1 MNAVN
6 INMLVVAQSIVGYP
20 VTPVSDPVDVTNK
33 LRLHRFNGDCLHV
46 LVDDAGGFKA
56 IAHPHSAS
64 EKLIREGHLSEFT
77 DAAPGSSDVP
87 DPEIR
92 VRLPGAPDEWVTW
105 HISQNLTDRW
115 GDFNYHN
122 AAKKPLEPLEACPDL
137 VARLREQMWD
147 ETCFIVRKDGRYG
160 ILFEVEYCSIESE
173 GEAVAAV
180 YAKDGCPLKPHADMI
195 RIINDATLA
204 KLARKFPGV
213 EFAIPDESEVVDGR
227 PALWAFVSDGLL
239 NEDQREELGTI
250 MLTL

>member
-6 INMLVVAQSIVGYP
+6 INMLVVAQSIVGHP
-20 VTPVSDPVDVTNK
+20 VTPVSDPVDVTSK
-33 LRLHRFNGDCLHV
+33 LRLHRFNSDSLHI

-56 IAHPHSAS
+56 IGHPHSAS
-64 EKLIREGHLSEFT
+64 EKLIREGHLSEFA

-92 VRLPGAPDEWVTW
+92 VRLPGATDEWVTW

-115 GDFNYHN
+115 GDFNYHD
-122 AAKKPLEPLEACPDL
+122 AAKKPLEPLEDCPDL

-173 GEAVAAV
+173 GDEVAEVLAR
-180 YAKDGCPLKPHADMI
+180 DGHPLKPHADMI
-195 RIINDATLA
+195 RIIADAAL
-204 KLARKFPGV
+204 KRLVRKFPGV
-213 EFAIPDESEVVDGR
+213 EFAIPDECEVVCDR
-227 PALWAFVSDGLL
+227 PALWAFVADGLL
-239 NEDQREELGTI
+239 NEEQRDALGNT
-250 MLTL
+250 MLSL